1 MEHQGLAIQLKQ
13 QMNDIIDVAYRNKSD
28 AQRKQCKRFIL
39 LCIDKETSS
48 FNGDCRYMPDGSS
61 QIRILRLKNATHRA
75 ILLTTMH
82 EVSHHV
88 AHSLYHEAGHGSDF
102 YKAHLE
108 LLFAAFDMG
117 ILSKEDVLNSGSNS
131 RSLNKVIIKRNM
143 LDAYVP
149 HPVQYK
155 KDVVQ
160 LFVYNAYTVKD
171 ILKARGYK
179 WNSLDTA
186 WVLENTED
194 IIHKECAYLAGIG
207 VAAKNMKIVNSAQV
221 ISRLRK
227 TVYLYNVPYENKD
240 VVKSLGYRWN
250 NTGKSKFWQK
260 QIDGD
265 DIPEQERT
273 TLKNIP
279 GVRIVVA

>member
-1 MEHQGLAIQLKQ
+1 MEYPEFSKRLKR
-13 QMNDIIDVAYRNKSD
+13 QMNDIIDVAYREKSE

-75 ILLTTMH
+75 ILLTAMH

-88 AHSLYHEAGHGSDF
+88 ARSLYGETGHGAAF

-108 LLFAAFDMG
+108 LLFATFDMG
-117 ILSKEDVLNSGSNS
+117 ILTKEDVLNSGSTS

-143 LDAYVP
+143 LDTYIP
-149 HPVQYK
+149 HPVDYK
-155 KDVVQ
+155 QNTAQV
-160 LFVYNAYTVKD
+160 FVYNAYSVKD
-171 ILKARGYK
+171 RLKSRGYK
-179 WNSLDTA
+179 WNALDTA
-186 WVLENTED
+186 WVLETAEDAVCAEQSYLTE
-194 IIHKECAYLAGIG
+194 IG
-207 VAAKNMKIVNSAQV
+207 VPADNIKVVNSSQV

-227 TVYLYNVPYENKD
+227 TASLYNVPYESKE

-250 NTGKSKFWQK
+250 NTGKRKFWSK
-260 QIDGD
+260 QVNSD
-265 DIPEQERT
+265 DISEQERT
-273 TLKNIP
+273 ILNNIP
-279 GVRIVVA
+279 GIRIIIK